1 MDDWGLDDI
10 FNESENSDSSSSGD
24 SLSWDEPESKKV
36 KNNKLTAGR
45 VVWCV
50 FVGIFFSGLLSLLT
64 MALYTRYIKYPDQ
77 EVIAES
83 TTGRYGLGMWLPK
96 LQSLDSTGEESY
108 IQKEILFANGDEA
121 KVDFYKKMCS
131 TVSYKPKTVVALNIF
146 GNPMIDRETDEVVYI
161 DSYVWENE
169 EVDFSFID
177 YTAINTDEYAD
188 KIAEIMAQRG
198 VEYGCVD
205 YENKL
210 VGVFVEF
217 MNWLPVESIPIK
229 TISRVPEMVRQQ
241 ETLEDGSINSYFTV
255 VDGEDVYIDRLLFSS
270 NEFRDLMDRFSLTA
284 SGQGVLQETQAYIDW
299 SESENRGN
307 TIRPSQY
314 NYKECM
320 NKTWCG
326 TYYLTN
332 EYVPEDGE
340 EVVPIV
346 PELGDG
352 SFENPASIGTDCV
365 TNMYITEYDS
375 LGHIESYQS
384 YPIRVRLTEY
394 GLSQDAI
401 NYFENKDDRNRGI
414 NLKSNLQYIYMVFE
428 VTNLSGETL
437 TIPSNMGLCDRNGN
451 VQARTGVIYGMNESV
466 TLAPDKT
473 GYIETWQ
480 SSTELYKKYLI
491 WGADFARREEPMWFR
506 VLAGNL
512 EDESTYKGVWVEG
525 GEPSD
530 EDEVSTE
537 SPEVTAP
544 PVNH

>member
-10 FNESENSDSSSSGD
+10 FKESESSDSSDSGD
-24 SLSWDEPESKKV
+24 TLSWDEPEKNKV
-36 KNNKLTAGR
+36 KNVKLTAGR

-50 FVGIFFSGLLSLLT
+50 FVGIFFSALLSLLT
-64 MALYTRYIKYPDQ
+64 MVLYTRYIKYPDQ

-83 TTGRYGLGMWLPK
+83 VTGRYGLGMWLPK
-96 LQSLDSTGEESY
+96 LQNLDSTGEESY
-108 IQKEILFANGDEA
+108 IQKEILFANDNES
-121 KVDFYKKMCS
+121 KIDFYKKMCA

-146 GNPMIDRETDEVVYI
+146 GNPMVDRETDEVVYI

-177 YTAINTDEYAD
+177 YTKIDTNEYAD
-188 KIAEIMAQRG
+188 KIAGIMKQQN

-210 VGVFVEF
+210 VDVFVEF
-217 MNWLPVESIPIK
+217 MNWFPVEDIPIK
-229 TISRVPEMVRQQ
+229 TISRVPEMVVHQN
-241 ETLEDGSINSYFTV
+241 TLEDGTASSYFTV

-270 NEFRDLMDRFSLTA
+270 NDFRDFMDRFSLTA
-284 SGQGVLQETQAYIDW
+284 SNQGVLQETQEYKDW
-299 SESENRGN
+299 AESESKDSL
-307 TIRPSQY
+307 IRPSQY
-314 NYKECM
+314 NYKECI

-326 TYYLTN
+326 TYYLLN
-332 EYVPEDGE
+332 EYIPDDGE
-340 EVVPIV
+340 AVVPIQ

-352 SFENPASIGTDCV
+352 SFENPANVGTDCV

-375 LGHIESYQS
+375 LGHIKSYQS
-384 YPIRVRLTEY
+384 YPIRVRLMEY

-414 NLKSNLQYIYMVFE
+414 NIKSNLQYIYMVFE

-437 TIPSNMGLCDRNGN
+437 EVPSNMGLCDKNGN
-451 VQARTGVIYGMNESV
+451 VQARTGVIYGMNETL
-466 TLAPDKT
+466 TLAPDET

-480 SSTELYKKYLI
+480 SSTELYKKYLV
-491 WGADFARREEPMWFR
+491 WGADFARREEPIWFR

-512 EDESTYKGVWVEG
+512 EDESQYKGVWVEG
-525 GEPSD
+525 GEP
-530 EDEVSTE
+530 TE
-537 SPEVTAP
+537 EESEEPPAVTAP